1 MGKGIHLLRPIMDSD
16 NRNINLEFTMKI
28 TRNVLESD
36 PEVTAVM
43 AQDILNSFSNQAI
56 ANGNKLVRVSRVFT
70 DDKCRQRRIIEEV
83 GIYEHC

>member
-1 MGKGIHLLRPIMDSD
+1 MGRNH
-16 NRNINLEFTMKI
+16 RNINLEFTMKI

-43 AQDILNSFSNQAI
+43 AQDILNSFANQAI